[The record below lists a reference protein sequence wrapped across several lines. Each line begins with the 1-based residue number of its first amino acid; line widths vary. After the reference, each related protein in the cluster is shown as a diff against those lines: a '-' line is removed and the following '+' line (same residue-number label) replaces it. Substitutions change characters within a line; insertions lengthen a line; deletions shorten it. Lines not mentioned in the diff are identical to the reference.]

1 MIHFTVELTRKI
13 MSNGKVMM
21 IFLIV
26 GLIKRNCYI
35 KLVAFQNQIS
45 KVKTNIKV

>member
-26 GLIKRNCYI
+26 GLIKK
-35 KLVAFQNQIS
+35 KLLHKIS
-45 KVKTNIKV
+45 CFPKPDI